1 MTRPLKPLKPYAQH
15 RLEIRAQAA
24 YDFIVGVIK
33 WAALLVFL
41 IWWCEV
47 PYVT

>member
-1 MTRPLKPLKPYAQH
+1 LKPLKPYAQH

-24 YDFIVGVIK
+24 YDFLMGVIK
-33 WAALLVFL
+33 WAAFL
-41 IWWCEV
+41 AFVIWWCKV